1 MTKITREDALEYH
14 RLKGKPGKIAVVPT
28 KPMDTQRDL
37 SLAYTPG
44 VAVPVLEIEKDPEM
58 AYEYTSKGN
67 LVAVI
72 SNGTAILGLG
82 DRGALAGKP
91 VMEGKG
97 VLFKKFAD
105 VDVFDI
111 EVNSHDPDEII
122 KVVAAISP
130 TFGGINLEDIKA
142 PECFYIEE
150 ELKKMLDIPVF
161 HDDQHGTAIISSAG
175 LANALEIAGKKHS
188 DIRIV
193 ISGAGASAISCAE
206 LAIRWGVKRENIMLC
221 DSKGV
226 VYKGRTEGMNK
237 YKERFVVETDA
248 RTLADALH
256 GADVFYGLSVAN
268 VMTPEMVKSMAKD
281 PIVFAMANPDPEIN
295 PDLAKSVRKDLIIAT
310 GRSDYMNQI
319 NNVLGFPFIFRGALD
334 VRARAIN
341 EEMKF
346 AASQSLAA
354 LTKEDVPDSVLRAYG
369 VDSLK
374 FGREYII
381 PKPLDPRV
389 LLWEAPAVAEAA
401 MKTGIARK
409 QIDIDRYREQLAI
422 RLGRGEQVRYFFQ
435 NKARASGG
443 TKRVAFAEGE
453 EPKVIRA
460 AYQIKEEGIA
470 TPILI
475 GRPGVIQKRI
485 DELGLA
491 CCPEVVDP
499 SDFAK
504 QDQYAQAYSELRGRM
519 GVTLAIASRRVREVN
534 ILGSMMVKMGDADAF
549 VSGLTYDYPD
559 VIRPALRIHHTA
571 PGVARAAGVY
581 IMIVDDRVYLFTDAT
596 VNIDPSAEDLVEIA
610 CLAADFAKQLE
621 IEPRVAFLSFSNFG
635 STPHPLSEKVQKAVA
650 LTKARRPDL
659 VVDGEMQ
666 ADTAVVPEIVDERY
680 PFSTVKDA
688 NVLVFPSLESANIA
702 YKLLARLGNAKA
714 IGPILLGMGAPVH
727 VLQTGDDVNA
737 IVQIASVAVMDAMG
751 RGSTLTKKAPAKKKK

>member
-1 MTKITREDALEYH
+1 MAKFTREDALEYH
-14 RLKGKPGKIAVVPT
+14 RLKGKPGKVAVVPT

-37 SLAYTPG
+37 SLAYSPG
-44 VAVPVLEIEKDPEM
+44 VAEPVLEIEKDLSN

-67 LVAVI
+67 LVAVV

-82 DRGALAGKP
+82 DRGALASKP

-105 VDVFDI
+105 IDVFDI
-111 EVNSHDPDEII
+111 EVDSHDPDEII
-122 KVVAAISP
+122 KVVAAIAP

-150 ELKKMLDIPVF
+150 TLKGMLDIPVF

-175 LANALEIAGKKHS
+175 LANALEIVGKKHEE
-188 DIRIV
+188 IRIV

-206 LAIRWGVKRENIMLC
+206 LAIKWGVKRENIMLC
-221 DSKGV
+221 DSRGV

-237 YKERFVVETDA
+237 YKERFLVETDA
-248 RTLADALH
+248 RTLSDAVR

-268 VMTPEMVKSMAKD
+268 VMTPEMVKSMAED
-281 PIVFAMANPDPEIN
+281 PIIFAMANPDPEIK
-295 PDLAKSVRKDLIIAT
+295 PELAKEARSDVIIAT
-310 GRSDYMNQI
+310 GRSDYANQV

-334 VRARAIN
+334 VRAKGIN

-346 AASQSLAA
+346 AASKALAA
-354 LTKEDVPDSVLRAYG
+354 LAKEDVPDSVIRAYG
-369 VDSLK
+369 GESIK

-381 PKPLDPRV
+381 PTPLDPRV
-389 LLWEAPAVAEAA
+389 LLWEAPAVAGMA
-401 MKTGIARK
+401 METGVARK
-409 QIDIDRYREQLAI
+409 TIDIDEYREQLAF
-422 RLGRGEQVRYFFQ
+422 RQGKGEQVRYFFQ
-435 NKARASGG
+435 NKARSSGG
-443 TKRVAFAEGE
+443 KKRVAFAEGE
-453 EPKVIRA
+453 EQKIIRA

-475 GRPGVIQKRI
+475 GREDVIQERL
-485 DELGLA
+485 DTLGLDFK
-491 CCPEVVDP
+491 PDIVNPREFKDVDKY
-499 SDFAK
+499 AK
-504 QDQYAQAYSELRGRM
+504 AYYELRSRK
-519 GVTLAIASRRVREVN
+519 GVTINDATKKVREPN
-534 ILGSMMVKMGDADAF
+534 ILGPMMVKQGDADAF

-559 VIRPALRIHHTA
+559 VIRPSLNIHHTA
-571 PGVARAAGVY
+571 EGTARAAGVY
-581 IMIVDDRVYLFTDAT
+581 LMIVDDRVYLFTDAT
-596 VNIDPSAEDLVEIA
+596 VNIDPSADDLAEIA
-610 CLAADFAKQLE
+610 SLAADFAKKLE
-621 IEPRVAFLSFSNFG
+621 IDPHVAFLSFSNFG
-635 STPHPLSEKVQKAVA
+635 STPHPLSDKVRRAVE
-650 LTKARRPDL
+650 LTKKRRPDL

-666 ADTAVVPEIVDERY
+666 ADTAVVADIIEQRY
-680 PFSTVKDA
+680 PFSKVKDA

-727 VLQTGDDVNA
+727 VLQTGDDVND

-751 RGSTLTKKAPAKKKK
+751 REE